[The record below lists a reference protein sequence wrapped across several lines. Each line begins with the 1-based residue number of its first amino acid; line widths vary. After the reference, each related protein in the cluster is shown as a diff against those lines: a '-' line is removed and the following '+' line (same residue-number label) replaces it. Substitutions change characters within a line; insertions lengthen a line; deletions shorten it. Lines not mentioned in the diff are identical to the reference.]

1 MTGRRLFRAG
11 LALAGVAT
19 LITAALATPTQAA
32 TTSATGT
39 TEACWLN
46 AGAIT
51 AAGAQT
57 KDPVSGTPPVK
68 RQIYYTP
75 GAYQPGKVRV
85 AAGFVWEPTIEGADI
100 DGFVLEGDSLY
111 GIGFEVAPTGE
122 IDPTYPPR
130 RTRIGGGWSNYTALE
145 ISEYEVVKDR
155 VYRSTAYGLRND
167 GTLFRWN
174 TSDGPWRR
182 TGSAP
187 GFGAVKSM
195 ALIGKTA
202 TYDMFLANLRG
213 GALYTIKIPL
223 STPMKPVVTK
233 VRPSGWGGFE
243 KLIADKCGNSGT
255 LLLAIDNDTKSGY
268 TYAMSHANGAATVIQ
283 NLGKVN
289 STFPDAVNFRW
300 ANIPRG
306 DPLNGG

>member
-1 MTGRRLFRAG
+1 MTGRRLFRTG
-11 LALAGVAT
+11 LALAGAAALT
-19 LITAALATPTQAA
+19 TAALAAPTQAA
-32 TTSATGT
+32 TTSTTGT
-39 TEACWLN
+39 TEACVMTT
-46 AGAIT
+46 GAIT
-51 AAGAQT
+51 AAGAQSISF
-57 KDPVSGTPPVK
+57 VRGTPPVK
-68 RQIYYTP
+68 SHWLDTN
-75 GAYQPGKVRV
+75 GLFQPGKVRV
-85 AAGFVWEPTIEGADI
+85 TAQFVREPNAIGADI
-100 DGFVLEGDSLY
+100 YGDVIEGDSLY
-111 GIGFEVAPTGE
+111 SVAFGVGDHGE
-122 IDPTYPPR
+122 LDPDWPPAR
-130 RTRIGGGWSNYTALE
+130 RRVGGGWSTYRALE
-145 ISEYEVVKDR
+145 VSEYEVVKDR

-174 TSDGPWRR
+174 TSDGSWRR

-187 GFGAVKSM
+187 GFGSVKSM

-202 TYDMFLANLRG
+202 TSDTFLANLSG